1 MSAYLTIK
9 LTASTLFVT
18 RKDSGVLGDSF
29 AEDEGKASPSAP
41 EPPVKRKV
49 MYYAAG
55 SGIPEIKTI
64 LSGAC
69 SGRTSP
75 LTFPDNV

>member
-1 MSAYLTIK
+1 MTK
-9 LTASTLFVT
+9 STTFVT
-18 RKDSGVLGDSF
+18 RKESGILSPTFEGDEPKDKP
-29 AEDEGKASPSAP
+29 AAP
-41 EPPVKRKV
+41 KRKV

-75 LTFPDNV
+75 LTCPDNV